1 MHLPEEEL
9 IGNFSRVEI
18 GDSIISDFDASH
30 RVTLGSCVGVCLHW
44 KSLDR
49 YALAHVLLPSRKS
62 ASRADKYPDSR
73 FGDTV
78 GLYLL
83 NTLEVPRAR
92 YRQVDAYIAGGANL
106 YDSRAQVGDQNSEQ
120 VLRSL
125 AALRVRVRKQDI
137 GGTTSRQMAVVGPKR
152 TVLSLLLDDNNT
164 VHRWPLRIAS

>member
-1 MHLPEEEL
+1 MHLPEDEL
-9 IGNFSRVEI
+9 IGNYSRVEI
-18 GDSIISDFDASH
+18 GASIVSDFETSH

-49 YALAHVLLPSRKS
+49 YALAHVLLPSRES
-62 ASRADKYPDSR
+62 ASRSEKYPDSR

-83 NTLEVPRAR
+83 NNLEVPRAR
-92 YRQVDAYIAGGANL
+92 YRQVDAYVAGGANL
-106 YDSRAQVGDQNSEQ
+106 YDSRAQVGDQNAEQ

-125 AALRVRVRKQDI
+125 TALRVRIRKQDL

-152 TVLSLLLDDNNT
+152 TVLSLLLNEDNT